1 MKTDAGI
8 SAEDLIRGKLN
19 SETAR
24 LPWKE
29 LQRHFASGH
38 TLYIDP
44 ALDLIEVGLRMER
57 DDARQIEEW
66 MHKGWIRPV
75 SNDQARRWYNDDAE
89 LWACVVRPWVLLQ
102 PPQEEG

>member
-1 MKTDAGI
+1 MNDDI
-8 SAEDLIRGKLN
+8 SAEELMRGKLN

-24 LPWKE
+24 MPWKE

-44 ALDLIEVGLRMER
+44 SLDLIEVGYRMER
-57 DDARQIEEW
+57 DDAAQIEEW
-66 MHKGWIRPV
+66 MTQSLIRPV

-89 LWACVVRPWVLLQ
+89 LWTCVVRPWVLLQ
-102 PPQEEG
+102 PADEQD